1 MHSLPLGTKMSS
13 HSAHGTRRPRRNA
26 VSEVPFA
33 GRIGGFQQE
42 VVDDEK
48 NREILKNQP
57 DAVRPPSGS
66 SFNPSRMCS
75 ILMTPDSPLLS
86 P

>member
-1 MHSLPLGTKMSS
+1 MSNYPTS
-13 HSAHGTRRPRRNA
+13 DTRCPRRKT

-42 VVDDEK
+42 VTDDEK

-57 DAVRPPSGS
+57 DAVHIFLNPPKKWLAP
-66 SFNPSRMCS
+66 F
-75 ILMTPDSPLLS
+75 
-86 P
+86 